1 MSIRRRLEKFLLSR
15 RNIAGSVLALG
26 GAGMLVAGVIGV
38 TSVVVGLGVIA
49 GLYAIGFL
57 AVRPERGLGEN
68 LRLDQLQDVS
78 DLRDGLD
85 RMIISIRFRVKDDI
99 YNEVQEIRNSIL
111 FLVSHADPMDMVDP
125 EVYTIRQIALRYLPE
140 ALSAYLQIP
149 RIYAEMRPV
158 AEGRTPHDVLLDQ
171 LNLMDAKLREVGDDM
186 MRHDSQNLLAN
197 GRFLAERF
205 ATSSIQVPAVGLAV
219 PEPAEEKDKVR
230 VI

>member
-1 MSIRRRLEKFLLSR
+1 MSIRRRLEKFLVSR
-15 RNIAGSVLALG
+15 RNIAGTVLGVAGAAL
-26 GAGMLVAGVIGV
+26 LVAGV
-38 TSVVVGLGVIA
+38 TSGVVGLGVIA
-49 GLYAIGFL
+49 GLYALGFL

-140 ALSAYLQIP
+140 ALSAYLQVP

>member
-1 MSIRRRLEKFLLSR
+1 MSFRHRLERFFLSR
-15 RNIAGSVLALG
+15 RNIAGAILGIGGVAL
-26 GAGMLVAGVIGV
+26 LIAGVTPGG
-38 TSVVVGLGVIA
+38 VVGLGVIA

-57 AVRPERGLGEN
+57 AVRPERGLGTN
-68 LRLDQLQDVS
+68 LRLDQLQDVR

-85 RMIISIRFRVKDDI
+85 AMIISIRFRVKDDI
-99 YNEVQEIRNSIL
+99 YNRIQEIRNSIL
-111 FLVSHADPMDMVDP
+111 FLVAHADPMDMVDP

-140 ALSAYLQIP
+140 ALSAYLQVP

-158 AEGRTPHDVLLDQ
+158 ANGRTPHDVLLDQ
-171 LNLMDAKLREVGDDM
+171 LNLMDAKLKEVGEDM

-205 ATSSIQVPAVGLAV
+205 ATSSLKVPAQGLPV
-219 PEPAEEKDKVR
+219 PQEEESKVR